1 MFGPKNVAS
10 ILCTPSLV
18 CDSFPYSSILPYNNS
33 DITIPKIIE
42 KNKKKLSFTEIF
54 NSGLFHSIKN
64 DENIKIIENSSQDIL
79 DGLCLILDKKY
90 QQMNKP
96 NNAKFKKIMDK
107 KISCIE
113 GLGSISETFLE
124 KNEFLLK

>member
-1 MFGPKNVAS
+1 
-10 ILCTPSLV
+10 
-18 CDSFPYSSILPYNNS
+18 
-33 DITIPKIIE
+33 
-42 KNKKKLSFTEIF
+42 
-54 NSGLFHSIKN
+54 
-64 DENIKIIENSSQDIL
+64 
-79 DGLCLILDKKY
+79 
-90 QQMNKP
+90 MNKP